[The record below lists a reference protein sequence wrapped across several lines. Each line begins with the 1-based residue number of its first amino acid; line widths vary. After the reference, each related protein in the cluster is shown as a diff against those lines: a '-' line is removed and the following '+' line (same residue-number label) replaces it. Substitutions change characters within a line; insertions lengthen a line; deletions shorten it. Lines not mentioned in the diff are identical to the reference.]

1 MLTLRFRPQDAAAEG
16 YRREKHVMAA
26 KLEQFFLR
34 TNQVLIGVMM
44 AIMFALV
51 FINVVTRYVFGFS
64 FATAEEISTFL
75 MIWITYIG
83 AGLALREGRLAAID
97 LFQDMLPQKARRF
110 VRVLLG
116 LTILVFFGILAYY
129 GMKMVRFGWS
139 QETWAT
145 QIPRGIPYL
154 AVPIGA
160 VVFGLH
166 LILMFREWMDRSWSE
181 SPVDEDMDAIT
192 DEAS

>member
-1 MLTLRFRPQDAAAEG
+1 ML
-16 YRREKHVMAA
+16 A
-26 KLEQFFLR
+26 KLEYFFLR
-34 TNQVLIGVMM
+34 ANRILIGIMM
-44 AIMFALV
+44 GIMFVLV
-51 FINVVTRYVFGFS
+51 FINVVTRYIFGFS
-64 FATAEEISTFL
+64 FATTEEVSTFL

-97 LFQDMLPQKARRF
+97 LFQDMLPPKARRF
-110 VRVLLG
+110 FRAVLG
-116 LTILVFFGILAYY
+116 AVILLFFAILAYY
-129 GMKMVRFGWS
+129 GARMVQFGWS

-166 LILMFREWMDRSWSE
+166 LILMFREWIDRSWSE
-181 SPVDEDMDAIT
+181 SPVKEDTNVST

>member
-1 MLTLRFRPQDAAAEG
+1 M
-16 YRREKHVMAA
+16 VA
-26 KLEQFFLR
+26 KFERFFLR
-34 TNQVLIGVMM
+34 TNQLLIGLMM
-44 AIMFALV
+44 TIMFALV

-64 FATAEEISTFL
+64 FAAAEEISTFL

-97 LFQDMLPQKARRF
+97 LFQDALPQKARRF

-116 LTILVFFGILAYY
+116 LTILLFLGILAYY
-129 GMKMVRFGWS
+129 GVKMVRFGWS

-154 AVPIGA
+154 AIPIGA
-160 VVFGLH
+160 IVFGLH
-166 LILMFREWMDRSWSE
+166 LILMFREWMDRRWSE
-181 SPVDEDMDAIT
+181 SPATEDGDLIT
-192 DEAS
+192 DKAS

>member
-1 MLTLRFRPQDAAAEG
+1 ML
-16 YRREKHVMAA
+16 A
-26 KLEQFFLR
+26 KLELIFLR
-34 TNQVLIGVMM
+34 TNQISIGIMM
-44 AIMFALV
+44 GIMFVLV
-51 FINVVTRYVFGFS
+51 FINVVTRYIFGFS
-64 FATAEEISTFL
+64 FATTEEISTFL

-97 LFQDMLPQKARRF
+97 LFQDMIPPKTRRYF
-110 VRVLLG
+110 RALLG
-116 LTILVFFGILAYY
+116 VVILLFFAILAYY
-129 GMKMVRFGWS
+129 GAKMVKFGWS

-166 LILMFREWMDRSWSE
+166 LVLMFREWVDKNWFE
-181 SPVDEDMDAIT
+181 SPVKDETDMI
-192 DEAS
+192 EG

>member
-1 MLTLRFRPQDAAAEG
+1 MLLKFET
-16 YRREKHVMAA
+16 
-26 KLEQFFLR
+26 FLVR
-34 TNQVLIGVMM
+34 TNQVFIGIMM
-44 AIMFALV
+44 GIMFVLV

-64 FATAEEISTFL
+64 FATTEEISTFL

-97 LFQDMLPQKARRF
+97 LFQDLLPEKVRRATRAMIG
-110 VRVLLG
+110 VI
-116 LTILVFFGILAYY
+116 ILIFFSILAYY
-129 GMKMVRFGWS
+129 GAKMVQFGWA

-160 VVFGLH
+160 ALFGLH
-166 LILMFREWMDRSWSE
+166 LILMFREWLDKNWYE
-181 SPVDEDMDAIT
+181 SPVKDEIDMEE
-192 DEAS
+192 DES

>member
-1 MLTLRFRPQDAAAEG
+1 ML
-16 YRREKHVMAA
+16 V
-26 KLEQFFLR
+26 KLEKIFLR
-34 TNQVLIGVMM
+34 TNQVLLGVMM
-44 AIMFALV
+44 GLMFILV
-51 FINVVTRYVFGFS
+51 FLNVVTRYLLGFS

-97 LFQDMLPQKARRF
+97 LFQDLLPAQVRRA
-110 VRVLLG
+110 VRAFLGVTVLL
-116 LTILVFFGILAYY
+116 FFAVLAFY
-129 GMKMVRFGWS
+129 GVKMVEFGWA

-166 LILMFREWMDRSWSE
+166 LVLMFRDWIDRQWGE
-181 SPVDEDMDAIT
+181 SPVTEESNLFEP
-192 DEAS
+192 EAS

>member
-1 MLTLRFRPQDAAAEG
+1 ML
-16 YRREKHVMAA
+16 V
-26 KLEQFFLR
+26 KLEMFFVR
-34 TNQVLIGVMM
+34 TNQVLIGIMM
-44 AIMFALV
+44 GFMFVLV
-51 FINVVTRYVFGFS
+51 FTNVITRYIFGFS
-64 FATAEEISTFL
+64 FPTTEEISTFL

-97 LFQDMLPQKARRF
+97 LFQNLLPEKARRV
-110 VRVLLG
+110 VRALLG
-116 LTILVFFGILAYY
+116 VTILMFFGILAFY
-129 GMKMVRFGWS
+129 GAKMVQFGWA

-166 LILMFREWMDRSWSE
+166 LILMFREWVDRNW
-181 SPVDEDMDAIT
+181 V
-192 DEAS
+192 

>member
-1 MLTLRFRPQDAAAEG
+1 MLATLENI
-16 YRREKHVMAA
+16 
-26 KLEQFFLR
+26 FLR
-34 TNQVLIGVMM
+34 TNQVLIGIMMGVMF
-44 AIMFALV
+44 ILV
-51 FINVVTRYVFGFS
+51 FINVVTRYIFGFS
-64 FATAEEISTFL
+64 FATTEEISTFL

-97 LFQDMLPQKARRF
+97 LFQDMIPPKTRRF
-110 VRVLLG
+110 FRALLG
-116 LTILVFFGILAYY
+116 VTILLFFGILAYY
-129 GMKMVRFGWS
+129 GVKMVQFGWS

-166 LILMFREWMDRSWSE
+166 LILMFRGWLDKNWIE
-181 SPVDEDMDAIT
+181 SPEKDETDML
-192 DEAS
+192 EG